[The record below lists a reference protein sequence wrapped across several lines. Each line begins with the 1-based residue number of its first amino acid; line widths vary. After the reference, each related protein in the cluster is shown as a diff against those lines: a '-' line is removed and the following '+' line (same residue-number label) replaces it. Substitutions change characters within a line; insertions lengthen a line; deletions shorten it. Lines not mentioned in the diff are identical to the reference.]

1 MVQQFPMASIE
12 STADKNIYSS
22 RTMTSILRRS
32 SAFSAHEKPVTGDI
46 KMSFVG
52 NDHLGWL
59 KCDGRSFLKTEH
71 PLLYNVIGTQFGGS
85 STAFNLPNPA
95 GGVLGV
101 VGQRGDEGSVTTTL
115 HGPGSEVG
123 EETHTLT
130 IAEMPSHDHG
140 GSTGSAGSAAES
152 EQVGGGAGPTVAGS
166 GSHAH
171 TITAQGGSDPH
182 NNMQPTLFIGNVFI
196 FSGVLAAGS
205 YPGTVG
211 LNPPLI

>member
-1 MVQQFPMASIE
+1 
-12 STADKNIYSS
+12 
-22 RTMTSILRRS
+22 MTSILRRS

-52 NDHLGWL
+52 EDHLGWL
-59 KCDGRSFLKTEH
+59 KCDGRSFLKTEK
-71 PLLYNVIGTQFGGS
+71 PLLYNVIGIQFGGS
-85 STAFNLPNPA
+85 ATAFNLPNPA

-123 EETHTLT
+123 EETHTLDVD
-130 IAEMPSHDHG
+130 EMPAHTHTGTTEAAGFATTPVNVINTVVAAATSIDVADNGAG
-140 GSTGSAGSAAES
+140 GHTHTFTTNSTG
-152 EQVGGGAGPTVAGS
+152 GGEA
-166 GSHAH
+166 
-171 TITAQGGSDPH
+171 H

-196 FSGVLAAGS
+196 FSGVPTAGS

>member
-1 MVQQFPMASIE
+1 
-12 STADKNIYSS
+12 
-22 RTMTSILRRS
+22 MTSILRRS

-52 NDHLGWL
+52 EDHLGWL
-59 KCDGRSFLKTEH
+59 KCDGRSFLKTVQ

-85 STAFNLPNPA
+85 ATAFNLPNPA

-101 VGQRGDEGSVTTTL
+101 VGERAGAVSTTL
-115 HGPGSEVG
+115 HGPGDNVG
-123 EETHTLT
+123 AETHTLT
-130 IAEMPSHDHG
+130 IPQMPAHTH
-140 GSTGSAGSAAES
+140 TGTTDPAGSAPES
-152 EQVGGGAGPTVAGS
+152 ELVGGGSAANVAGS
-166 GSHAH
+166 STHVH
-171 TITAQGGSDPH
+171 TFTTNSTGGGLPH

-196 FSGVLAAGS
+196 FSGVPTAGS

>member
-1 MVQQFPMASIE
+1 MASIE

-123 EETHTLT
+123 EETHTL
-130 IAEMPSHDHG
+130 IVDEMPEHTHTVTIGAS
-140 GSTGSAGSAAES
+140 STQTAQS
-152 EQVGGGAGPTVAGS
+152 GGGA
-166 GSHAH
+166 
-171 TITAQGGSDPH
+171 TAADEVSATYTTSATGGSDPH

>member
-1 MVQQFPMASIE
+1 
-12 STADKNIYSS
+12 
-22 RTMTSILRRS
+22 MTSILRRS

-59 KCDGRSFLKTEH
+59 KCDGRSLSNTAYA
-71 PLLYNVIGTQFGGS
+71 LLYNVVGYQFGGS
-85 STAFNLPNPA
+85 GASFNLPNPA

-101 VGQRGDEGSVTTTL
+101 VGQRTGAVSTTL

-123 EETHTLT
+123 EETHVLT
-130 IAEMPSHDHG
+130 IPEMPSHNHG
-140 GSTGSAGSAAES
+140 GVTGSGGYTASYTGVSGAAVLTTNVADDAGSHTHTIS
-152 EQVGGGAGPTVAGS
+152 PQGGGEA
-166 GSHAH
+166 
-171 TITAQGGSDPH
+171 H

>member
-1 MVQQFPMASIE
+1 
-12 STADKNIYSS
+12 
-22 RTMTSILRRS
+22 MTSILRRS

-52 NDHLGWL
+52 EDHLGWL
-59 KCDGRSFLKTEH
+59 KCDGRSFLKTVQ

-85 STAFNLPNPA
+85 ATAFNLPNPA

-101 VGQRGDEGSVTTTL
+101 VGQRTGAVTTTS
-115 HGPGSEVG
+115 HGPGTEVG
-123 EETHTLT
+123 AETHVLT
-130 IAEMPSHDHG
+130 ISEMPSHTHTGTTDAAGFATTSVNVNNLTTQLDVADNG
-140 GSTGSAGSAAES
+140 GGGHVHAFTTNSTG
-152 EQVGGGAGPTVAGS
+152 GGLA
-166 GSHAH
+166 
-171 TITAQGGSDPH
+171 H

-196 FSGVLAAGS
+196 FSGVPTAGS

>member
-1 MVQQFPMASIE
+1 
-12 STADKNIYSS
+12 
-22 RTMTSILRRS
+22 MTSILRRS

-52 NDHLGWL
+52 EDHLGWL
-59 KCDGRSFLKTEH
+59 KCDGRSFLKTAQ

-85 STAFNLPNPA
+85 ATAFNLPNPA

-101 VGQRGDEGSVTTTL
+101 VGQRSGDVDTTL

-123 EETHTLT
+123 EETHTLIVDEMPAHTHTATMTDAGYAASNTDVIDTVVAANTTTNVADDTGSHTHAIT
-130 IAEMPSHDHG
+130 IANE
-140 GSTGSAGSAAES
+140 
-152 EQVGGGAGPTVAGS
+152 
-166 GSHAH
+166 
-171 TITAQGGSDPH
+171 GGSDPH

-196 FSGVLAAGS
+196 FSGVPTAGS

>member
-1 MVQQFPMASIE
+1 
-12 STADKNIYSS
+12 
-22 RTMTSILRRS
+22 MTSILRRS

-52 NDHLGWL
+52 EDHLGWL

-71 PLLYNVIGTQFGGS
+71 QLLYNVIGTQFGGS

-101 VGQRGDEGSVTTTL
+101 VGERTGAVSTTL
-115 HGPGSEVG
+115 HGPGTEVG
-123 EETHTLT
+123 AETHTLT
-130 IAEMPSHDHG
+130 VPQMPGHTHG
-140 GSTGSAGSAAES
+140 GTTDSAGLNVVNDITVVNSVTAVVHSTTAVQDNAGTHTHTFTTNSTG
-152 EQVGGGAGPTVAGS
+152 GGEA
-166 GSHAH
+166 
-171 TITAQGGSDPH
+171 H

>member
-1 MVQQFPMASIE
+1 MASIE
-12 STADKNIYSS
+12 STVDKNIYSS

-85 STAFNLPNPA
+85 STEFNLPNPA

-101 VGQRGDEGSVTTTL
+101 VGQRTGDVSTTL

-123 EETHTLT
+123 EETHVLT
-130 IAEMPSHDHG
+130 IAEMPSHNHG
-140 GSTGSAGSAAES
+140 GSTGSGGNQIES
-152 EQVGGGAGPTVAGS
+152 EVVSGGLGANVSGS
-166 GSHAH
+166 GSHTH
-171 TITAQGGSDPH
+171 TIAAQGGGNAH

-196 FSGVLAAGS
+196 FSGILATGS

>member
-1 MVQQFPMASIE
+1 
-12 STADKNIYSS
+12 
-22 RTMTSILRRS
+22 MTSILRRS

-59 KCDGRSFLKTEH
+59 KCDGRSLSNTAYA
-71 PLLYNVIGTQFGGS
+71 LLYNVVGYQFGGS
-85 STAFNLPNPA
+85 GASFNLPNPA

-101 VGQRGDEGSVTTTL
+101 VGQRAGAVSTTL

-123 EETHTLT
+123 EETHTL
-130 IAEMPSHDHG
+130 IVDEMPAHTH
-140 GSTGSAGSAAES
+140 TGTTDSAGLNVANAI
-152 EQVGGGAGPTVAGS
+152 TVVDSVVA
-166 GSHAH
+166 AH
-171 TITAQGGSDPH
+171 TTTPVQDNAGTHTHTFTTASTGGSDPH

>member
-1 MVQQFPMASIE
+1 
-12 STADKNIYSS
+12 
-22 RTMTSILRRS
+22 MTSILRRS

-59 KCDGRSFLKTEH
+59 KCDGRSFLKTKY
-71 PLLYNVIGTQFGGS
+71 PLLHNVIGTQFGGS

-101 VGQRGDEGSVTTTL
+101 VGQRGDEGEVTTTL

-123 EETHTLT
+123 AETHTLT
-130 IAEMPSHDHG
+130 VPQMPSHNHG
-140 GSTGSAGSAAES
+140 GVTGDAGFTPSAVNVINTVVAAATSIDVADNGGTHTHTISAE
-152 EQVGGGAGPTVAGS
+152 GGGQA
-166 GSHAH
+166 
-171 TITAQGGSDPH
+171 H

-196 FSGVLAAGS
+196 FSGVLAEGS

>member
-1 MVQQFPMASIE
+1 
-12 STADKNIYSS
+12 
-22 RTMTSILRRS
+22 
-32 SAFSAHEKPVTGDI
+32 
-46 KMSFVG
+46 MSFVG

-85 STAFNLPNPA
+85 ATAFNLPNPA

-101 VGQRGDEGSVTTTL
+101 VGQRGGEGEVTTTL

-123 EETHTLT
+123 EETHTLSVD
-130 IAEMPSHDHG
+130 EMPAHTHTVTIGAS
-140 GSTGSAGSAAES
+140 GSQTSQS
-152 EQVGGGAGPTVAGS
+152 GGGATSADEVSATYTTSSTGD
-166 GSHAH
+166 
-171 TITAQGGSDPH
+171 SDPH

>member
-1 MVQQFPMASIE
+1 MASIE

-52 NDHLGWL
+52 EDHLGWL
-59 KCDGRSFLKTEH
+59 KCDGRSFLKTEK
-71 PLLYNVIGTQFGGS
+71 PLLYNVIGVQFGGS
-85 STAFNLPNPA
+85 ATAFNLPNPA

-101 VGQRGDEGSVTTTL
+101 VGQHGATTL

-123 EETHTLT
+123 EETHVLT
-130 IAEMPSHDHG
+130 IPEIPSHNHTVAINASAPAQVMQSGSGASAADEPLATYTTS
-140 GSTGSAGSAAES
+140 STG
-152 EQVGGGAGPTVAGS
+152 GGLA
-166 GSHAH
+166 
-171 TITAQGGSDPH
+171 H

-196 FSGVLAAGS
+196 FSGVLATGS

>member
-1 MVQQFPMASIE
+1 
-12 STADKNIYSS
+12 
-22 RTMTSILRRS
+22 MTSILRRS

-85 STAFNLPNPA
+85 ATAFNLPNPA

-101 VGQRGDEGSVTTTL
+101 VGQRGDEGEVTTTL

-123 EETHTLT
+123 EETHTLSVD
-130 IAEMPSHDHG
+130 EMPAHTHNVTINASAPAQSV
-140 GSTGSAGSAAES
+140 STGGATAADEVSATYTTSS
-152 EQVGGGAGPTVAGS
+152 T
-166 GSHAH
+166 
-171 TITAQGGSDPH
+171 GGSDPH

>member
-1 MVQQFPMASIE
+1 
-12 STADKNIYSS
+12 
-22 RTMTSILRRS
+22 
-32 SAFSAHEKPVTGDI
+32 
-46 KMSFVG
+46 MSFVG

-101 VGQRGDEGSVTTTL
+101 VGQHGATTL

-123 EETHTLT
+123 EETHVLT
-130 IAEMPSHDHG
+130 IAEMPAHDHG
-140 GSTGSAGSAAES
+140 GVTGSGGNRIES
-152 EQVGGGAGPTVAGS
+152 EVVSGGFGANVSGSDSHTHTIPEQGGGDA
-166 GSHAH
+166 
-171 TITAQGGSDPH
+171 H

>member
-1 MVQQFPMASIE
+1 MASIE

-22 RTMTSILRRS
+22 RTMTSILRRT

-52 NDHLGWL
+52 EDHLGWL
-59 KCDGRSFLKTEH
+59 KCNGRSILKTAH

-101 VGQRGDEGSVTTTL
+101 VGERTGAVSTTL
-115 HGPGSEVG
+115 HGPGTEVG
-123 EETHTLT
+123 AETHTLT
-130 IAEMPSHDHG
+130 VAQMPSHNHG
-140 GSTGSAGSAAES
+140 GVTGSGGYAAS
-152 EQVGGGAGPTVAGS
+152 NTSVTGPTLGNSDVADDG
-166 GSHAH
+166 GSHTH
-171 TITAQGGSDPH
+171 TISAQGGGEAH

-196 FSGVLAAGS
+196 FSGVLATGS

>member
-1 MVQQFPMASIE
+1 
-12 STADKNIYSS
+12 
-22 RTMTSILRRS
+22 MTSILRRS

-59 KCDGRSFLKTEH
+59 KCDGRSLSNTAYA
-71 PLLYNVIGTQFGGS
+71 LLYNVVGYQFGGS
-85 STAFNLPNPA
+85 GASFNLPNPA

-101 VGQRGDEGSVTTTL
+101 VGQRAGAVSTTL

-123 EETHTLT
+123 EETHVLT
-130 IAEMPSHDHG
+130 IPEMPAHTHTGTTDAAGFATTGVNVNNLTTQLDVADNNAGGHTHTFTTAPTG
-140 GSTGSAGSAAES
+140 GSQA
-152 EQVGGGAGPTVAGS
+152 
-166 GSHAH
+166 
-171 TITAQGGSDPH
+171 H

>member
-1 MVQQFPMASIE
+1 
-12 STADKNIYSS
+12 
-22 RTMTSILRRS
+22 MTSILRRS

-101 VGQRGDEGSVTTTL
+101 VGQRTGDVSTTL

-123 EETHTLT
+123 EETHVLT
-130 IAEMPSHDHG
+130 IAEMPSHNHG
-140 GSTGSAGSAAES
+140 GSTGSGGNQIES
-152 EQVGGGAGPTVAGS
+152 EVVSGGLGANVSGS
-166 GSHAH
+166 GSHTH
-171 TITAQGGSDPH
+171 TIAAQGGGNAH

-196 FSGVLAAGS
+196 FSGILATGS

>member
-1 MVQQFPMASIE
+1 
-12 STADKNIYSS
+12 
-22 RTMTSILRRS
+22 MTSILRRS

-59 KCDGRSFLKTEH
+59 KCDGRSLSNTAYA
-71 PLLYNVIGTQFGGS
+71 LLYNVVGYQFGGS
-85 STAFNLPNPA
+85 GASFNLPNPA

-101 VGQRGDEGSVTTTL
+101 VGQRAGAVSTTL
-115 HGPGSEVG
+115 HGPGTEVG
-123 EETHTLT
+123 EETHVLT
-130 IAEMPSHDHG
+130 IPEMPAHTH
-140 GSTGSAGSAAES
+140 TGTTDSAGLNVANAITMVE
-152 EQVGGGAGPTVAGS
+152 TVVA
-166 GSHAH
+166 AH
-171 TITAQGGSDPH
+171 TTTGVQDNAGTHTHTFTTNSTGGSDPH

>member
-1 MVQQFPMASIE
+1 
-12 STADKNIYSS
+12 
-22 RTMTSILRRS
+22 MTSVLRRS

-52 NDHLGWL
+52 EDHLGWL

-85 STAFNLPNPA
+85 ATAFNLPNPA

-101 VGQRGDEGSVTTTL
+101 VGQRGGEGEVTTTL

-123 EETHTLT
+123 EETHTL
-130 IAEMPSHDHG
+130 IVDEMPAHNHTVTIGASG
-140 GSTGSAGSAAES
+140 TQPVSTGGASAADEVS
-152 EQVGGGAGPTVAGS
+152 ATYTTSNTGDN
-166 GSHAH
+166 
-171 TITAQGGSDPH
+171 DPH

-196 FSGVLAAGS
+196 FSGVPTAGS

>member
-1 MVQQFPMASIE
+1 
-12 STADKNIYSS
+12 
-22 RTMTSILRRS
+22 MTSILRRS

-52 NDHLGWL
+52 EDHLGWL

-85 STAFNLPNPA
+85 ATAFNLPNPA

-101 VGQRGDEGSVTTTL
+101 VGQRGGEGEVTTTL

-123 EETHTLT
+123 EETHTLDVD
-130 IAEMPSHDHG
+130 EMPAHTHSLTINAAAPAQSV
-140 GSTGSAGSAAES
+140 STGGATAADEVSATYTTSS
-152 EQVGGGAGPTVAGS
+152 TGGGEA
-166 GSHAH
+166 
-171 TITAQGGSDPH
+171 H

-196 FSGVLAAGS
+196 FSGVPTAGS